1 MPRCHNSTNCSETSL
16 QEEVSNA
23 NYIHNE
29 ETTTNEES
37 IKDVQDAQ
45 SSLMKAIQILRDF
58 YAKAGEGNDLIRQ
71 KQFSETHYTLTRNA
85 SRRTVNVEPDLQ
97 RKSDD
102 RYQCHQ
108 LSPGDSERL
117 REARVEDHRG
127 RVTSSLGKPW
137 KVLGTV
143 WRPTPTI
150 LFVVRTQ
157 PESSVNTL
165 SVIQDI
171 DQRIRPTMVQAGA
184 YVSLEDYEDTLHQV
198 DGKNQQ
204 LFTCPGSEYA
214 GNRIRVLYS
223 TQILTVLRM
232 SDEEG

>member
-1 MPRCHNSTNCSETSL
+1 MSTTNCSETRL

-37 IKDVQDAQ
+37 IKDVQDVQ
-45 SSLMKAIQILRDF
+45 STLTPEIQI
-58 YAKAGEGNDLIRQ
+58 AKAGEGNDLTQ
-71 KQFSETHYTLTRNA
+71 QNQFSETHYTLTRNA

-97 RKSDD
+97 QKSDN
-102 RYQCHQ
+102 RYQCLQ

-127 RVTSSLGKPW
+127 RGRSGAHFLTSALGKPW

-150 LFVVRTQ
+150 LIVVRTQ
-157 PESSVNTL
+157 PEL
-165 SVIQDI
+165 S
-171 DQRIRPTMVQAGA
+171 
-184 YVSLEDYEDTLHQV
+184 
-198 DGKNQQ
+198 
-204 LFTCPGSEYA
+204 
-214 GNRIRVLYS
+214 
-223 TQILTVLRM
+223 
-232 SDEEG
+232 

>member
-1 MPRCHNSTNCSETSL
+1 
-16 QEEVSNA
+16 
-23 NYIHNE
+23 
-29 ETTTNEES
+29 
-37 IKDVQDAQ
+37 
-45 SSLMKAIQILRDF
+45 MKAIHILTDF
-58 YAKAGEGNDLIRQ
+58 YAKAGEGNDLIQ
-71 KQFSETHYTLTRNA
+71 QNQFSETHYTLTRNA

-117 REARVEDHRG
+117 REARVGDHRG

-137 KVLGTV
+137 KVPGTV

-150 LFVVRTQ
+150 LIVVRTQ

-171 DQRIRPTMVQAGA
+171 DQRIFPTVVQAGA
-184 YVSLEDYEDTLHQV
+184 LLRWRITRIH
-198 DGKNQQ
+198 
-204 LFTCPGSEYA
+204 FTKWLGRINSYLPVLVNEYA
-214 GNRIRVLYS
+214 GKSN
-223 TQILTVLRM
+223 
-232 SDEEG
+232 